1 MISKVNDHDTQYIFD
16 LIGLHTELK
25 TILHAITKWL
35 ENRITNTIISI
46 ILFSETEQNLHI
58 INGGEYFTTQDK
70 KILDHFKI
78 SPDVSICEKFNFT
91 QLTSIINEIFKSD
104 PNWVSAQNL
113 LKEKNMTACWS
124 TPVINAQGVFY
135 GTFETYYYPSKK
147 PTDESI
153 RLLHRAAAL
162 IALALDLQNERQRRL
177 AIYDKHDS
185 FFKHHPDG
193 CFELD
198 FEGKFVSVNLASLQL
213 SGFPE
218 EKIRGIHYSHWI
230 HPEYQSIAKSA
241 FNQTLKG
248 KTQHFEV
255 QTYQNA
261 YGKTYWLNLTCLPIM
276 QDKQITGIFCIA
288 QDITARHITENNLR
302 LLKRGV
308 SASPNGMIMTDA
320 DADMPIVYVNPAFLN
335 ITGYTEAEVL
345 GKNCRF
351 LQGADTDPSAIRK
364 IRHALREQHEIEVT
378 LKNYRKDGS
387 SFWNKLTLAPVLD
400 ELGNCTHFVGIQQ
413 DVTKQ
418 RIQEEHIAHLH
429 THDTLTNLPNR
440 QYFETQLQRSFEH
453 VKSTQHPLFIL
464 YIDLDDFRL
473 LNDSLGYFIGDQL
486 IKAVSI
492 RMQSLMQAN
501 DLLAR
506 FAGDEFI
513 VMLTQFSEKQDVI
526 QFVENTLSLLSKPF
540 YIAKEKIYIT
550 ASIGIID
557 NTANTQHPNDLLH
570 HSELAMNEAKRR
582 GRNTWHWYEADKKD
596 LDQINY
602 LSLRNDLI
610 DALKEKQ
617 FKIYY
622 QPLVDPLTGQVKAV
636 EALIRWE
643 HPQKGLMSPDTF
655 IPFAERTGQ
664 IVAIGQWILQQA
676 CLDVADWN
684 IKNNVALH
692 VAVNISPLQFRRSGF
707 LHELQQAL
715 SASNLPANLLKIEV
729 IESMLIAEA
738 DRSIEILQTIRSLG
752 IQVAIDD
759 FGTGYSSLSYLRR
772 LPANQIKLD
781 RSFIRHVPHNS
792 QDAAIVQAIIT
803 LAHQLGLEVVAEGV
817 ETSDQAVFL
826 TQNGCDM
833 LQGYYYA
840 HPTPLENLKTSY
852 SPCVMLIS

>member
-1 MISKVNDHDTQYIFD
+1 MISKINDHDTQYLFD

-25 TILHAITKWL
+25 TILYAITKWL
-35 ENRITNTIISI
+35 ENRITNAIVSI

-58 INGGEYFTTQDK
+58 INGGAYFTTQDK
-70 KILDHFKI
+70 EILDNFKI
-78 SPDVSICEKFNFT
+78 SPDVSIYEKFNFNR
-91 QLTSIINEIFKSD
+91 LTSIINENFKSD

-124 TPVINAQGVFY
+124 TPVINAQGILY
-135 GTFETYYYPSKK
+135 GTFETYYYQSKK

-162 IALALDLQNERQRRL
+162 IALALDLQNERQRRV
-177 AIYDKHDS
+177 AINDKHDS

-218 EKIRGIHYSHWI
+218 EEIRGIHYGHWI
-230 HPEYQSIAKSA
+230 HPEYQSTAKSA
-241 FNQTLKG
+241 FNQALNG
-248 KTQHFEV
+248 KIQHFEL
-255 QTYQNA
+255 QTYPNA

-276 QDKQITGIFCIA
+276 QDKQVTGIFCIA
-288 QDITARHITENNLR
+288 QDITTRHITENNLR

-320 DADMPIVYVNPAFLN
+320 DGDMPIVYVNPAFLSM
-335 ITGYTEAEVL
+335 TGYTEAEVL

-351 LQGADTDPSAIRK
+351 LQGQNSDPSTIRK
-364 IRHALREQHEIEVT
+364 IRQALREKYEIEVT

-400 ELGNCTHFVGIQQ
+400 EAGNCTHFVGIQQ
-413 DVTKQ
+413 DITKQ

-429 THDTLTNLPNR
+429 THDNLTNLPNR
-440 QYFETQLQRSFEH
+440 QYFETQLQKSFEH
-453 VKSTQHPLFIL
+453 VKNTQHPLFIL

-486 IKAVSI
+486 IKAVSL
-492 RMQSLMQAN
+492 RMQSLMQEN

-513 VMLTQFSEKQDVI
+513 VMLTQFNQKQDVI
-526 QFVENTLSLLSKPF
+526 QFVENILSLLSKPF

-557 NTANTQHPNDLLH
+557 NTANIQHPNDLLH

-582 GRNTWHWYEADKKD
+582 GRNTWHWYEVDKKN
-596 LDQINY
+596 LNQINY
-602 LSLRNDLI
+602 FSLRNDLI

-622 QPLVDPLTGQVKAV
+622 QPLVDPLTGEVKAV

-676 CLDVADWN
+676 CLDIADWN
-684 IKNNVALH
+684 IRNHTSLN

-707 LHELQQAL
+707 LQELQQVLA
-715 SASNLPANLLKIEV
+715 ASNLPANLLKIEV

-752 IQVAIDD
+752 VQVAIDD

-781 RSFIRHVPHNS
+781 RSFIKDIPHNS

-817 ETSDQAVFL
+817 ETADQAIFL

-840 HPTPLENLKTSY
+840 RPAPLENLRSTY
-852 SPCVMLIS
+852 SPCVIHS

>member
-1 MISKVNDHDTQYIFD
+1 MISKINDHDTQYLFD

-25 TILHAITKWL
+25 TILYAITKWL
-35 ENRITNTIISI
+35 ENRIANAIVSI

-58 INGGEYFTTQDK
+58 INGGAYFTTQDK
-70 KILDHFKI
+70 EILDNFKI
-78 SPDVSICEKFNFT
+78 SPDVSIYEKFNFNR
-91 QLTSIINEIFKSD
+91 LTSIINENFKSD

-124 TPVINAQGVFY
+124 TPVINAQGILY
-135 GTFETYYYPSKK
+135 GTFETYYYQSKK

-162 IALALDLQNERQRRL
+162 IALALDLQNERQRRV
-177 AIYDKHDS
+177 AINDKHDS

-218 EKIRGIHYSHWI
+218 EEIRGIHYGHWI
-230 HPEYQSIAKSA
+230 HPEYQSTAKSA
-241 FNQTLKG
+241 FNQALNG
-248 KTQHFEV
+248 NIQHFEL
-255 QTYQNA
+255 QTYPNA

-276 QDKQITGIFCIA
+276 QDKQVTGIFCIA
-288 QDITARHITENNLR
+288 QDITTRHITENNLR

-320 DADMPIVYVNPAFLN
+320 DGDMPIVYVNPAFLSM
-335 ITGYTEAEVL
+335 TGYTEAEVL

-351 LQGADTDPSAIRK
+351 LQGQDSDPSTIRK
-364 IRHALREQHEIEVT
+364 IRQALREKYEIEVT

-400 ELGNCTHFVGIQQ
+400 EVGNCTHFVGIQQ
-413 DVTKQ
+413 DITKQ

-429 THDTLTNLPNR
+429 THDNLTNLPNR
-440 QYFETQLQRSFEH
+440 QYFETQLQKSFEH
-453 VKSTQHPLFIL
+453 VKNTQHPLFIL

-486 IKAVSI
+486 IKAVSL
-492 RMQSLMQAN
+492 RMQSLMQEN

-513 VMLTQFSEKQDVI
+513 VMLTQFNQKQDVI
-526 QFVENTLSLLSKPF
+526 QFVENILSLLSKPF

-557 NTANTQHPNDLLH
+557 NTANIQHPNDLLH

-582 GRNTWHWYEADKKD
+582 GRNTWHWYEVDKKN
-596 LDQINY
+596 LNQINY
-602 LSLRNDLI
+602 FSLRNDLI

-622 QPLVDPLTGQVKAV
+622 QPLVDPLTGEVKAV

-676 CLDVADWN
+676 CLDIADWN
-684 IKNNVALH
+684 IRNHTSLN

-707 LHELQQAL
+707 LQELQQVLA
-715 SASNLPANLLKIEV
+715 ASNLPANLLKIEV

-752 IQVAIDD
+752 VQVAIDD

-781 RSFIRHVPHNS
+781 RSFIKDIPHNS

-817 ETSDQAVFL
+817 ETADQAIFL

-840 HPTPLENLKTSY
+840 RPAPLDNLRSTY
-852 SPCVMLIS
+852 SPCVIHS